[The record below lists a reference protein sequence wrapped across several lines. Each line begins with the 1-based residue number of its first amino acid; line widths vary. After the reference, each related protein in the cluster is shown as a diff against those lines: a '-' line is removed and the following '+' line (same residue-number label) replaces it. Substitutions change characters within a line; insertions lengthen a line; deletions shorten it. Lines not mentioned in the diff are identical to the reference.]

1 MRTRPPHLLPHRSV
15 PRAATVLGLAAAVVV
30 LAGACAPTP
39 PPTTEPSTPP
49 TTSTPPDVGEPT
61 DRLPND
67 WGAEL
72 FEPDLVDLAYDPE
85 GPYPERLADLYLPVA
100 GGNRGVIVHVHG
112 GGFVEGARSDVER
125 YTGPLLRQLE
135 RGFSILT
142 IDYRFEAF
150 PAAVLDLDAAVRFVR
165 SAPAVE
171 LGVVADTVL
180 VSGHSAGATVAAD
193 LALAADRGDA
203 EPFGRLSE
211 VDGWLSVSALTD
223 LHTSYRGEPPA
234 ATGWAA
240 LDEPAA
246 SPLVHLD
253 PEDPPGLVI
262 HGVDDGIVYVEHAW
276 ALQDRALEL
285 DVTQVLFDLVDD
297 GPEECRH
304 HLPMCGASIAGID
317 AFVDGVA
324 GVSAPQV

>member
-1 MRTRPPHLLPHRSV
+1 MRTRPPHLLPRRAA
-15 PRAATVLGLAAAVVV
+15 PRAVTLLGLAAVVVV
-30 LAGACAPTP
+30 LAGACAPAP
-39 PPTTEPSTPP
+39 PAPTQPSTPP
-49 TTSTPPDVGEPT
+49 STSLPPDLDEPT

-72 FEPDLVDLAYDPE
+72 LEPDVVDLTYDP
-85 GPYPERLADLYLPVA
+85 GGQLPERMADLYLPVA

-150 PAAVLDLDAAVRFVR
+150 PAAVHDLDAAVRFVR
-165 SAPAVE
+165 SATAVE
-171 LGVVADTVL
+171 LGVVADTVV
-180 VSGHSAGATVAAD
+180 VSGHSAGATIAAD

-203 EPFGRLSE
+203 APFGQLSE
-211 VDGWLSVSALTD
+211 VDGWLSISALTD
-223 LHTSYRGEPPA
+223 LHASYRGEPPA

-246 SPLVHLD
+246 SPLAHLD
-253 PEDPPGLVI
+253 AEDPPGLVI
-262 HGVDDGIVYVEHAW
+262 HGVDDRIVYVEHAW
-276 ALQDRALEL
+276 ALQDRALQL
-285 DVTQVLFDLVDD
+285 GATQVTFDLVDD

-324 GVSAPQV
+324 GASASEV